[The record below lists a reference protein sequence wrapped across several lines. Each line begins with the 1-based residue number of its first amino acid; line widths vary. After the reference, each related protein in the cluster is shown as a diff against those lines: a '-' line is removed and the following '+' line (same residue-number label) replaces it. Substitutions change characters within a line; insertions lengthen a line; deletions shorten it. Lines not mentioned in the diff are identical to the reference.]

1 MNTRGNKLNLSNNVL
16 ADTKNYFL
24 FMLRSVTGASF
35 TPTKNS
41 VSLFTWIV
49 ATLRTLP
56 RNCNP
61 LCHWSPHAEKIYLVA
76 IAYANYNIRA
86 ADH

>member
-41 VSLFTWIV
+41 VSLFT
-49 ATLRTLP
+49 
-56 RNCNP
+56 
-61 LCHWSPHAEKIYLVA
+61 
-76 IAYANYNIRA
+76 
-86 ADH
+86 